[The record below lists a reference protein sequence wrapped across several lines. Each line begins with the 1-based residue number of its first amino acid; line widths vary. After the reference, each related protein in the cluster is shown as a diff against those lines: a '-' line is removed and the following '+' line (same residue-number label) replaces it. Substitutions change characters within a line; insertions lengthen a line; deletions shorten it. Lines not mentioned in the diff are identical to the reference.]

1 VLATVRRSNC
11 TGGFPASYVAGHIMQ
26 SIFRPAA
33 RRTILREKPQML
45 TAAPVG

>member
-1 VLATVRRSNC
+1 
-11 TGGFPASYVAGHIMQ
+11 VARHIMQ